1 MDQDLAKGNLGT
13 VGDYDLAFSGGKLVA
28 KVDLNLPVLV
38 GGLQVSLDAGK
49 VLDALAKAVPGS
61 LDDVLIALLKKALG
75 V

>member
-13 VGDYDLAFSGGKLVA
+13 VGDYDLAFQGGKLVGL
-28 KVDLNLPVLV
+28 VDLNLPALSGMLSVK
-38 GGLQVSLDAGK
+38 LDAGK
-49 VLDALAKAVPGS
+49 VLDALAKAVPGT